1 MTDKFDCL
9 DLDIRQGNTE
19 TFTFTVTQGGVAVN
33 LTGATITAQCRR
45 QQDEAEKIF
54 DITITDA
61 QYGSVFSTGTVALRI
76 PATSTERIETGNVYE
91 VKSTL
96 SGVVTTL
103 VYGKFNAYKAVNR

>member
-1 MTDKFDCL
+1 MTDKFDTLEL
-9 DLDIRQGNTE
+9 DVRQGNTE
-19 TFTFTVTQGGVAVN
+19 TYTFTITQAGVAVN

-45 QQDEAEKIF
+45 AQDENDKIF

-61 QYGSVFSTGTVALRI
+61 QYGSVFSTGTVALRV
-76 PATSTERIETGNVYE
+76 PSASTERINNGDVYE